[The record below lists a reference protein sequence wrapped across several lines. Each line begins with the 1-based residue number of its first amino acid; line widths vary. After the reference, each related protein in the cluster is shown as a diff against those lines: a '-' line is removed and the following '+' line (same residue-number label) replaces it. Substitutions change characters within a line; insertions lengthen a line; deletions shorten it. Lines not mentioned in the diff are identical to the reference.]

1 MISFPQSKG
10 GYPEED
16 DDDRDDAIEDS
27 VVDAEL
33 SDGEL
38 TECRE
43 ADEQVS
49 SMHQNIHH
57 GQETGRHDDTD
68 PSAELGSED
77 WDPRGGGGNTV
88 GVMIGVMVGVMIGVM
103 VGVIVGVIVGV
114 MIGVIVGV
122 TVEDDGHPTPQGPL
136 TQSGSQQSISGL
148 QISSGALHST
158 SKPKSTGR

>member
-1 MISFPQSKG
+1 MISFPQRRG

-16 DDDRDDAIEDS
+16 DDDRDEEVEDS

-33 SDGEL
+33 SLEEL

-57 GQETGRHDDTD
+57 GQETGLHDDTD
-68 PSAELGSED
+68 PSAELGAEEADS
-77 WDPRGGGGNTV
+77 RGGGGNTT
-88 GVMIGVMVGVMIGVM
+88 GVMIGVM

-114 MIGVIVGV
+114 MIGVMVGV

-136 TQSGSQQSISGL
+136 RQSGSQQSISGL
-148 QISSGALHST
+148 QILSGALHST